1 MYKKLFFLVLMLI
14 LIQWDAD
21 AQCAMCRTTV
31 ESTVSNGRSNIA
43 TGLNTGIL
51 YLLTA
56 PYLLVGAVAWLWF
69 VRVSKSRRSVLPNGN
84 YVSGFLSCWGR
95 PTNPRLD
102 IVLI

>member
-1 MYKKLFFLVLMLI
+1 MYKHILI
-14 LIQWDAD
+14 LICLLLLIQLDVD

-31 ESTVSNGRSNIA
+31 ESTISNGRSNIA

-69 VRVSKSRRSVLPNGN
+69 KQSKQEQKERFAKWQLRQRVSQLLSKSN
-84 YVSGFLSCWGR
+84 
-95 PTNPRLD
+95 
-102 IVLI
+102 

>member
-1 MYKKLFFLVLMLI
+1 MLI

-69 VRVSKSRRSVLPNGN
+69 RQSKQEQKERIAKWQLRQRVSQL
-84 YVSGFLSCWGR
+84 LGR
-95 PTNPRLD
+95 AS
-102 IVLI
+102 

>member
-14 LIQWDAD
+14 LMQWDAD

-69 VRVSKSRRSVLPNGN
+69 RQSKQEQKERIAKWQLRQRVSQL
-84 YVSGFLSCWGR
+84 LGR
-95 PTNPRLD
+95 AN
-102 IVLI
+102 

>member
-1 MYKKLFFLVLMLI
+1 MYKRIFYIVCLLL
-14 LIQWDAD
+14 LIQLDVD

-69 VRVSKSRRSVLPNGN
+69 KQSKQEQQERIAKWQLRQRVSQLLRKSN
-84 YVSGFLSCWGR
+84 
-95 PTNPRLD
+95 
-102 IVLI
+102 

>member
-1 MYKKLFFLVLMLI
+1 MYKKIFFLVLMLI
-14 LIQWDAD
+14 FIQWDAE

-69 VRVSKSRRSVLPNGN
+69 RQSKQEQKERIAKWQLRQRVSQL
-84 YVSGFLSCWGR
+84 LGR
-95 PTNPRLD
+95 AN
-102 IVLI
+102 

>member
-1 MYKKLFFLVLMLI
+1 MHKRLFFIVCI
-14 LIQWDAD
+14 LLFIQLNAD

-56 PYLLVGAVAWLWF
+56 PYLLVGGIAWLWF
-69 VRVSKSRRSVLPNGN
+69 KQSKQEQKERIAKWQLRQRVSQLM
-84 YVSGFLSCWGR
+84 GR
-95 PTNPRLD
+95 TN
-102 IVLI
+102 

>member
-1 MYKKLFFLVLMLI
+1 MYKRLLFFILLVFLF
-14 LIQWDAD
+14 QFDAQ

-51 YLLTA
+51 YLLAA

-69 VRVSKSRRSVLPNGN
+69 RQSKQEQKERIAKWQLRQRVSQLLGEAN
-84 YVSGFLSCWGR
+84 
-95 PTNPRLD
+95 
-102 IVLI
+102 

>member
-1 MYKKLFFLVLMLI
+1 MYKKIFFLVLMLI
-14 LIQWDAD
+14 LIQWDAE

-69 VRVSKSRRSVLPNGN
+69 RQSKQEQKERIAKWQLRQRVSQL
-84 YVSGFLSCWGR
+84 LGR
-95 PTNPRLD
+95 AN
-102 IVLI
+102 

>member
-69 VRVSKSRRSVLPNGN
+69 RQSKQEQKERIAKWQLRQRVSQL
-84 YVSGFLSCWGR
+84 LGR
-95 PTNPRLD
+95 AS
-102 IVLI
+102 

>member
-69 VRVSKSRRSVLPNGN
+69 RQSKQEQKERIAKWQLRQRVSQL
-84 YVSGFLSCWGR
+84 LGR
-95 PTNPRLD
+95 AN
-102 IVLI
+102 

>member
-1 MYKKLFFLVLMLI
+1 MYKKIFFLVLMLI
-14 LIQWDAD
+14 LIQWNAD

-69 VRVSKSRRSVLPNGN
+69 RQSKQEQKERIAKWQLRQRVSQL
-84 YVSGFLSCWGR
+84 LGR
-95 PTNPRLD
+95 AN
-102 IVLI
+102 

>member
-69 VRVSKSRRSVLPNGN
+69 RQSKQEQKERIAKWQLRQRVSQLMGKAN
-84 YVSGFLSCWGR
+84 
-95 PTNPRLD
+95 
-102 IVLI
+102 

>member
-1 MYKKLFFLVLMLI
+1 MFKGIFFIVCLLLF
-14 LIQWDAD
+14 IQLDVD

-56 PYLLVGAVAWLWF
+56 PYLLVGGIAWLWF
-69 VRVSKSRRSVLPNGN
+69 KQSKQEQKERIAKWQLRQRVSQLMSK
-84 YVSGFLSCWGR
+84 
-95 PTNPRLD
+95 TN
-102 IVLI
+102 

>member
-1 MYKKLFFLVLMLI
+1 MYKRIFFIVCLLLLLQLDV
-14 LIQWDAD
+14 D

-56 PYLLVGAVAWLWF
+56 PYLLVGGIAWLWF
-69 VRVSKSRRSVLPNGN
+69 RQSKQEQKERIAKWQLRQRVYQLMGKSN
-84 YVSGFLSCWGR
+84 
-95 PTNPRLD
+95 
-102 IVLI
+102 

>member
-69 VRVSKSRRSVLPNGN
+69 RQSKQEQKERIAKWQLRQRVSQLLGKAN
-84 YVSGFLSCWGR
+84 
-95 PTNPRLD
+95 
-102 IVLI
+102 